1 MDQLELV
8 IISAI
13 FNGIITA
20 IAIYIG
26 FRKGTEKTVDIVLD
40 RLQKRLNKSSAAQ
53 KLIKAIET
61 SDKLFGDDQLITQ
74 ATNFFKEAAN
84 LVSSQET
91 KNFIKSLTAL
101 MTAKPPE
108 IKKIRKVKIKSK
120 SDKNN

>member
-1 MDQLELV
+1 LDQLELV

-26 FRKGTEKTVDIVLD
+26 FRKGTEKTVDIILD
-40 RLQKRLNKSSAAQ
+40 RLQKRLNQSPAAQ
-53 KLIKAIET
+53 KLMKAIET

-74 ATNFFKEAAN
+74 ATNFFKQASN

-91 KNFIKSLTAL
+91 KNFIKTLTNL
-101 MTAKPPE
+101 LTTKPPP
-108 IKKIRKVKIKSK
+108 KKVKKLKQPNQS
-120 SDKNN
+120 

>member
-13 FNGIITA
+13 LNGLFA
-20 IAIYIG
+20 SVGIYIG
-26 FRKGTEKTVDIVLD
+26 LKKGTEKTVDTILD

-74 ATNFFKEAAN
+74 ATNFFRQAAA
-84 LVSSQET
+84 LVSSQEAHT
-91 KNFIKSLTAL
+91 FFKSLADI
-101 MTAKPPE
+101 MSAKPKPKK
-108 IKKIRKVKIKSK
+108 IKKLKQPINRG
-120 SDKNN
+120 D